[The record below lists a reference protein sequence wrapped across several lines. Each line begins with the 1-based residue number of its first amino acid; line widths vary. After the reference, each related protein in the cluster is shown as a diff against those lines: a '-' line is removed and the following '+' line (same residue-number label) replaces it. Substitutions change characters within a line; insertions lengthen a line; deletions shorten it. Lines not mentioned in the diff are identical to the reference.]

1 MSFWLAVVELVR
13 GIVFASAH
21 FLGGSIGGGILALS
35 LLARIALIPWTLPA
49 ARRAKEHRDA
59 KKAPPFSGVTLAQ
72 LPIGTA
78 MYQAIRRGVSGEFL
92 WVRDLARP
100 DVGLA
105 IVAAALTAL
114 AAKFTATDK
123 QTAGMLIGA
132 AVTFAIVSHLSA
144 GVALYSIA
152 WSGIGAAENW
162 IVQRKK

>member
-1 MSFWLAVVELVR
+1 VSFWLAVVELVR

-35 LLARIALIPWTLPA
+35 LLVRIALMPWTLPA
-49 ARRAKEHRDA
+49 ARRAREHRDA
-59 KKAPPFSGVTLAQ
+59 RKAPPFSGVTLAQ

-78 MYQAIRRGVSGEFL
+78 FYEAMKRVSGEFL

-105 IVAAALTAL
+105 LIAAALTAL

-123 QTAGMLIGA
+123 QTVGMLIGA
-132 AVTFAIVSHLSA
+132 AITFAIVSHLSS

-152 WSGIGAAENW
+152 WSGIGAAESW
-162 IVQRKK
+162 LAQRKK